1 MIDARS
7 PAPAAPNTLCYVP
20 GNVDQKDKN
29 PVSVGTSVAV
39 RFSLYILIN

>member
-29 PVSVGTSVAV
+29 PVSAPLRRNLLG
-39 RFSLYILIN
+39 LH